1 MTKTKTKYTAL
12 VSFVVDIEADTRE
25 DAEYIASRAT
35 PTHFNFMS
43 GRCGSG
49 KFKKALAPMIMLA
62 GGEV

>member
-1 MTKTKTKYTAL
+1 MTETKTKYKAI
-12 VSFVVDIEADTRE
+12 VSFLVEIAADTRE

-43 GRCGSG
+43 GRSGSG
-49 KFKKALAPMIMLA
+49 RFKKALAPMVMLA